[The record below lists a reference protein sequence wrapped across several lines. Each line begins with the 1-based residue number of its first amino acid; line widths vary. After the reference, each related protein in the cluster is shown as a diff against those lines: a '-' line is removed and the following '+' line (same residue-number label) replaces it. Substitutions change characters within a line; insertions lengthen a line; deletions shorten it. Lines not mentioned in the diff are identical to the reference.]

1 MGYTVCFT
9 GHRSIPEEA
18 RASLANELD
27 RVIAELYSLGAD
39 TFISGGA
46 LGFDLIAACRTARF
60 RAENDGVRLVL
71 ALPCRD
77 HRALDGLRF
86 AACVQD
92 ALFPRGRG
100 SLFGCF
106 LHFGLHAEEKPI
118 HGRARR
124 RLRCVLSAQF
134 RRNGLH
140 RTTRGGE
147 AYSRDKSCAR
157 RVG

>member
-27 RVIAELYSLGAD
+27 RVIADLYSLGAD

-77 HRALDGLRF
+77 QTARWTDYDSLRAYKM
-86 AACVQD
+86 
-92 ALFPRGRG
+92 LFSHADEVHYSDDFYTSARQAFTAQPVR
-100 SLFGCF
+100 SLGYPF
-106 LHFGLHAEEKPI
+106 L
-118 HGRARR
+118 
-124 RLRCVLSAQF
+124 
-134 RRNGLH
+134 
-140 RTTRGGE
+140 
-147 AYSRDKSCAR
+147 
-157 RVG
+157 